1 MKLFKK
7 HELSQNCLEGSTFL
21 YKKKTRLTSP
31 RVKLYLFHKTKRATG
46 VFGHGLCNKTEC
58 KVDTRNKFLNL
69 HWFVIL
75 DMRIPAHVRILRKLG
90 PDFKTEA
97 VDVPILLCT
106 THFSRKTQNIFLST
120 GVFPENFELTNS
132 GKKTEPSLRKELTS
146 FLQIKS
152 LHKPSIYIR
161 IAQHMRTAHSEF
173 VKKGNSVQS
182 AEIPFAINPF
192 EKLPTGRVKKPEETE
207 FEDTDSDEPTISQT
221 GQPEKEPCLAD
232 HISADV
238 ANQSPTREVVHEHEP
253 ACVPSAVVSE
263 LANPSTCSVDTTS
276 DRICQC
282 SEKNVCISCRRKR
295 QFVSYEQCSKFQ
307 NSQQIFDVHFVE
319 PYQPNSSHQEIISL
333 SQKYNNLAQHFNTL
347 MNKVAIQDLVKNGV
361 SVRCKCSTEEMK
373 LKIQNLEALLAAQ
386 EEVKGNKK
394 SVGQIL
400 FHAKENQK
408 VKRNNQKPKETEKH
422 LNNSQNKNEE
432 RKQ

>member
-1 MKLFKK
+1 
-7 HELSQNCLEGSTFL
+7 
-21 YKKKTRLTSP
+21 
-31 RVKLYLFHKTKRATG
+31 
-46 VFGHGLCNKTEC
+46 
-58 KVDTRNKFLNL
+58 
-69 HWFVIL
+69 
-75 DMRIPAHVRILRKLG
+75 MRIPAHVRILRKLG

-282 SEKNVCISCRRKR
+282 SEKMFAFLVVEKDNLCRTNNVPNFKTANKFLMSILWNPINPTLPIRKL
-295 QFVSYEQCSKFQ
+295 FPFHK
-307 NSQQIFDVHFVE
+307 NT
-319 PYQPNSSHQEIISL
+319 IIWL
-333 SQKYNNLAQHFNTL
+333 
-347 MNKVAIQDLVKNGV
+347 I
-361 SVRCKCSTEEMK
+361 
-373 LKIQNLEALLAAQ
+373 
-386 EEVKGNKK
+386 
-394 SVGQIL
+394 IL
-400 FHAKENQK
+400 TH
-408 VKRNNQKPKETEKH
+408 
-422 LNNSQNKNEE
+422 
-432 RKQ
+432 

>member
-1 MKLFKK
+1 
-7 HELSQNCLEGSTFL
+7 
-21 YKKKTRLTSP
+21 
-31 RVKLYLFHKTKRATG
+31 
-46 VFGHGLCNKTEC
+46 
-58 KVDTRNKFLNL
+58 
-69 HWFVIL
+69 
-75 DMRIPAHVRILRKLG
+75 
-90 PDFKTEA
+90 
-97 VDVPILLCT
+97 VPILLCT

-120 GVFPENFELTNS
+120 GVFPENFELNNS

-238 ANQSPTREVVHEHEP
+238 ANQSPTREVVNEHEP

-263 LANPSTCSVDTTS
+263 IANPSTCSVDTTS

-333 SQKYNNLAQHFNTL
+333 SQKYNNLAHHFNTL

-373 LKIQNLEALLAAQ
+373 LKNVDEVIAYKKEALCVDGKYQTYMCRSVSVYLR
-386 EEVKGNKK
+386 KGNIMA
-394 SVGQIL
+394 QIDVL
-400 FHAKENQK
+400 AYAGDLDMKLVNKYAQIIADRMNQRSSACVTGADSTTPVTIRRLCMLHAGTDVCTHHN
-408 VKRNNQKPKETEKH
+408 TLH
-422 LNNSQNKNEE
+422 
-432 RKQ
+432 